1 MASHGGAIPS
11 ATERRSKHESRVNR
25 AIVDKR
31 GRVTIPRRLR
41 ETLGIR
47 RGTELRFGERDGEL
61 VAVVLPTDPI
71 DALVGLGDAAN
82 VDRTLD
88 DLRGSGYD
96 RDLDGR

>member
-1 MASHGGAIPS
+1 M
-11 ATERRSKHESRVNR
+11 
-25 AIVDKR
+25 
-31 GRVTIPRRLR
+31 
-41 ETLGIR
+41 
-47 RGTELRFGERDGEL
+47 
-61 VAVVLPTDPI
+61 AVVLPMDPI